1 MIESFYA
8 NCKHK
13 GGVIVKKLM
22 IVDDASFMRISI
34 KKMLENQ
41 NYEVIAEASDGAEA
55 VEKFKQFGPDIITM
69 DITMPVMTG
78 IEALKEI
85 KKINQNV
92 KVVMVS
98 AMGQEVLIKEAVVN
112 GAASFIVK
120 PFKCEKLLEV
130 LDGLAK

>member
-1 MIESFYA
+1 
-8 NCKHK
+8 
-13 GGVIVKKLM
+13 M

-34 KKMLENQ
+34 KKMLENH
-41 NYEVIAEASDGAEA
+41 NYEVVAEASDGAEA
-55 VEKFKQFGPDIITM
+55 IEKFRQFSPEIITM

-85 KKINQNV
+85 KKINKNV

-98 AMGQEVLIKEAVVN
+98 ALGQEVLIKEAVIQ

-120 PFKCEKLLEV
+120 PFQGEKLIEV
-130 LDGLAK
+130 LDGLTK